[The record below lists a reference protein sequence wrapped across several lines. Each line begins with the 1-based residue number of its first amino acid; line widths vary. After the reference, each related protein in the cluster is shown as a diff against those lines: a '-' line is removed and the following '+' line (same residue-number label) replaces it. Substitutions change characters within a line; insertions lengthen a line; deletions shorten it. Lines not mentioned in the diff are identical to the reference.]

1 MICQNGVIDEK
12 ELYKSL
18 KIDCE
23 KCFGLCCV
31 ALYFS
36 ASEGF
41 PKDKAAGTPCS
52 NLNLEFKCAV
62 HKELRKKGFK
72 GCTAYDCFGAG
83 QKVTQVTY
91 EGQDWKQIKQSSK
104 QMMEVFLIM
113 RQLHEILWY
122 LAEAYRVQ
130 TNKKVKA
137 KLGELISEIEQL
149 TNSKPESLIKLNVES
164 HRDKARELMHQTS
177 EMVRAEALKNAHS
190 NLHDNLNSNT
200 PSSKKSALKHGKTID
215 GRPDYMGADLRKANL
230 IGADL
235 RGAFLIAAN
244 LSGTDLSGAD
254 LIGADLRDADIRGVN
269 LESSIFITQAQ
280 INAAIGNSHTRL
292 PISLSKPGYW
302 EK

>member
-12 ELYKSL
+12 ELYKIL
-18 KIDCE
+18 KIECE

-52 NLNLEFKCAV
+52 NLNQEFKCGV
-62 HKELRKKGFK
+62 HKDLRKKGFK

-83 QKVTQVTY
+83 QKIAQVTY
-91 EGQDWKQIKQSSK
+91 EGQDWKQGKQPAK

-130 TNKKVKA
+130 TSKKIKT
-137 KLGELISEIEQL
+137 KLVELINEIEQL
-149 TNSKPESLIKLNVES
+149 TYLKPELLIKLDVES
-164 HRDKARELMHQTS
+164 HRDKARELFHQTS
-177 EMVRAEALKNAHS
+177 EMVRSNA
-190 NLHDNLNSNT
+190 
-200 PSSKKSALKHGKTID
+200 SSGKKSALKHGKMIA
-215 GRPDYMGADLRKANL
+215 GRPDFMGADLRRANL
-230 IGADL
+230 MGADL

-254 LIGADLRDADIRGVN
+254 LIGADLRDANVRGAN
-269 LESSIFITQAQ
+269 LENSIFITQAQ
-280 INAAIGNSHTRL
+280 INAAVGDADTRL
-292 PISLSKPGYW
+292 PITLARPGYW